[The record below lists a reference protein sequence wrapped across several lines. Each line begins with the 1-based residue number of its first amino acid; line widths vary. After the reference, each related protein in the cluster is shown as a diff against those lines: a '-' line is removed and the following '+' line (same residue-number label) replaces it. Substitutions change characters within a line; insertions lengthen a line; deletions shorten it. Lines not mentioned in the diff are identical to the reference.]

1 MADGM
6 TELFEESGVGYT
18 VSHCLDQGLPVR
30 LAAAQFVDADAA
42 GGQIHF
48 QADQSVRPQRIDQP
62 AVPQALCPA
71 LSVGAAQEDDLAC
84 QGTLIIG
91 NKVVRQGRS
100 RWCGRHPRGQVLPQ
114 GLQEVAVAACFLG
127 QDRLLCI
134 RVCCITL

>member
-6 TELFEESGVGYT
+6 TELFEESGAGYT

-62 AVPQALCPA
+62 TVPQALCPA
-71 LSVGAAQEDDLAC
+71 LEELDK
-84 QGTLIIG
+84 IR
-91 NKVVRQGRS
+91 VVDV
-100 RWCGRHPRGQVLPQ
+100 VLPTRLGPEICRRCVSQ
-114 GLQEVAVAACFLG
+114 PTDHQAILLQRLGLHLPKNLPLAGQFLKKM
-127 QDRLLCI
+127 
-134 RVCCITL
+134 